1 MFLCNLH
8 IDKTIP
14 LVVKLEKIGG
24 EYMGNFDAV
33 KYANEY
39 IKQSYDRINL
49 TVAKGKKAE
58 WNEKAKAAGMSLN
71 AYIARAVDEYAGISP
86 DADRIAEKARE
97 EARRE
102 VLAKIDQALRGEK
115 QSEPKSTD
123 TTFDEEIK
131 KKLEGLI

>member
-1 MFLCNLH
+1 MT
-8 IDKTIP
+8 IDKAP
-14 LVVKLEKIGG
+14 ERVVQFRTKKKGNNGMAEYDKIKYNM
-24 EYMGNFDAV
+24 EYNA
-33 KYANEY
+33 KN
-39 IKQSYDRINL
+39 YDRINIA
-49 TVAKGKKAE
+49 VAKGVKAD
-58 WNEKAKAAGMSLN
+58 WASRAKAAGMSLN
-71 AYIARAVDEYAGISP
+71 AYITRAVDEYAGISP

-115 QSEPKSTD
+115 QSEPKSTE

>member
-1 MFLCNLH
+1 M
-8 IDKTIP
+8 
-14 LVVKLEKIGG
+14 G
-24 EYMGNFDAV
+24 EFNQT
-33 KYANEY
+33 KYIQEY

-49 TVAKGKKAE
+49 TVVKGKKSE
-58 WNEKAKAAGMSLN
+58 WSERAKAAGMSLN
-71 AYIARAVDEYAGISP
+71 AYITRAVDEYAGISP

-102 VLAKIDQALRGEK
+102 LLAKIDQALRGEK
-115 QSEPKSTD
+115 QSEPKSTE

>member
-1 MFLCNLH
+1 MGDF
-8 IDKTIP
+8 DK
-14 LVVKLEKIGG
+14 
-24 EYMGNFDAV
+24 V
-33 KYANEY
+33 KYTNEY
-39 IKQSYDRINL
+39 INKSYDRINL

-71 AYIARAVDEYAGISP
+71 AYITRAVDEFAGISP

-115 QSEPKSTD
+115 QSEPKSTE
-123 TTFDEEIK
+123 TTFGEEIK

>member
-1 MFLCNLH
+1 MSEFNKSKY
-8 IDKTIP
+8 IQ
-14 LVVKLEKIGG
+14 
-24 EYMGNFDAV
+24 EYM
-33 KYANEY
+33 
-39 IKQSYDRINL
+39 KQSYDRVN
-49 TVAKGKKAE
+49 VQVPKGKKAE

-71 AYIARAVDEYAGISP
+71 AYITRAVDEYAGISP

>member
-1 MFLCNLH
+1 MAEY
-8 IDKTIP
+8 DKI
-14 LVVKLEKIGG
+14 KYNM
-24 EYMGNFDAV
+24 EYNA
-33 KYANEY
+33 KN
-39 IKQSYDRINL
+39 YDRINIA
-49 TVAKGKKAE
+49 VAKGVKAD
-58 WNEKAKAAGMSLN
+58 WASRAKAAGMSLN
-71 AYIARAVDEYAGISP
+71 AYITRAVDEYAGISP

-115 QSEPKSTD
+115 QSEPKSTE

>member
-1 MFLCNLH
+1 M
-8 IDKTIP
+8 
-14 LVVKLEKIGG
+14 G
-24 EYMGNFDAV
+24 EFNQT
-33 KYANEY
+33 KYIQEY

-49 TVAKGKKAE
+49 TVIKGKKSE
-58 WNEKAKAAGMSLN
+58 WSERAKAAGMSLN
-71 AYIARAVDEYAGISP
+71 AYITRAVDEFAGISP

-102 VLAKIDQALRGEK
+102 LLAKIDQALRGEK